1 MSKTWSAIILAA
13 GRGPDD
19 PMAKAYGATH
29 KCVLP
34 VNNVPMLKRVVMAL
48 RAAKSIRGISISIE
62 APEIVATVLGK
73 ETKNIAIVSSKNSAP
88 LSAIHAIE
96 KNPAYPILLTTADHA
111 LLTPEMVDYF
121 CGQAELGNAD
131 FSAGLARAE
140 VILKAYPQSIRT
152 FFKFK
157 QDRVSGCNLFSVHNE
172 KGLLILEQWKHLE
185 AVRKKPWR
193 LVAAFGPL
201 ALLLF
206 LFGAMSL
213 DDVFALV
220 SKRLGLKA
228 KPVMMPFPEAAID
241 VDKPADMALAEAILR
256 NRPPLK

>member
-1 MSKTWSAIILAA
+1 
-13 GRGPDD
+13 
-19 PMAKAYGATH
+19 MAKAYGVTH
-29 KCVLP
+29 KCALP

-48 RAAKSIRGISISIE
+48 RAAKSIRNISISIE
-62 APEIVATVLGK
+62 APEVVGAVLGK
-73 ETKNIAIVSSKNSAP
+73 ETKNIAIVPSKNSAP
-88 LSAIHAIE
+88 LSAFHAIE

-121 CGQAELGNAD
+121 CSQAELGNAD

-140 VILKAYPQSIRT
+140 VILKTYPQSIRT

-157 QDRVSGCNLFSVHNE
+157 QDRVSGCNIFAVHTG
-172 KGLLILEQWKHLE
+172 KGLRILEQWQYLE

-201 ALLLF
+201 ALMRFLL
-206 LFGAMSL
+206 GTMSL

-220 SKRLGLKA
+220 SKRLGLIA
-228 KPVMMPFPEAAID
+228 RPILMPFAEAAID
-241 VDKPADMALAEAILR
+241 VDKPADLDLAETILR
-256 NRPPLK
+256 SRTPL